1 MKQIGAEWRLLSDDE
16 RQKYEEM
23 ARRDRERYLEEVHSM
38 PADATIKVKK
48 KKRVMRKKGD
58 NPPKRVLTPYVI
70 YVRQERPKMI

>member
-1 MKQIGAEWRLLSDDE
+1 M
-16 RQKYEEM
+16 
-23 ARRDRERYLEEVHSM
+23 EEVHSM

-70 YVRQERPKMI
+70 FVRQERPKMIQQGIT